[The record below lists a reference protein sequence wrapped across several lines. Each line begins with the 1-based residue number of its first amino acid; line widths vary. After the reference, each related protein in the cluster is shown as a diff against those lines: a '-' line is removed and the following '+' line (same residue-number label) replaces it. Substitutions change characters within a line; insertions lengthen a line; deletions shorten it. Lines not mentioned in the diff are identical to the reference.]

1 MDSPEPQS
9 QGGDAETPSQKQTR
23 LRRERRE
30 AKIQAGG
37 SARLEKI
44 TNLSGRQNLPGM
56 LPQPSRVL
64 RSLPNKLAEFPPVPA
79 PTGAN
84 DDPDEVDLSTHP
96 SAAPTPNTNTN
107 SNDGAP
113 SQADIRALLRS
124 QQPGGEPQQQQGEE
138 DPMMKMLQQMM
149 GVMPGADGQ
158 QPGEGDG
165 GLPPGL
171 AAMLGAGGMAGIPGM
186 GPAAQKED
194 TYGYLWKI
202 VHAVFALVLGIYVT
216 ATSHAF
222 TGGVTRGEISG
233 AGHEGGVNVFWVFAT
248 AELVLQSSRFFLE
261 KGRSS
266 SLGGWIGIVG
276 NMLPEPWKGYLTLA
290 ARYSGIW
297 STVVEDGMVIVF
309 VVGLVAWWKGAV
321 G

>member
-1 MDSPEPQS
+1 MIVDSS
-9 QGGDAETPSQKQTR
+9 PSAA
-23 LRRERRE
+23 L
-30 AKIQAGG
+30 
-37 SARLEKI
+37 
-44 TNLSGRQNLPGM
+44 
-56 LPQPSRVL
+56 QPSI
-64 RSLPNKLAEFPPVPA
+64 N
-79 PTGAN
+79 N
-84 DDPDEVDLSTHP
+84 DPEEVDLSTHP
-96 SAAPTPNTNTN
+96 SATRTPNTNNVTTN
-107 SNDGAP
+107 GGP
-113 SQADIRALLRS
+113 SEADIRALLRS
-124 QQPGGEPQQQQGEE
+124 QQFDNDPEQAQQQGEE

-149 GVMPGADGQ
+149 GGMPGAEG

-171 AAMLGAGGMAGIPGM
+171 AAMLGAGGLAGIPGM

-202 VHAVFALVLGIYVT
+202 AHAIFALLLGVYVT

-222 TGGVTRGEISG
+222 TGDVIRGGIDGV
-233 AGHEGGVNVFWVFAT
+233 GHEGGVNVFWVFAT

-261 KGRSS
+261 KGGSS
-266 SLGGWIGIVG
+266 PLGGWIGIVG
-276 NMLPEPWKGYLTLA
+276 NMLPEPWRGYLTLA

-309 VVGLVAWWKGAV
+309 VVGLVAWFKGAI